1 MAVDDDIRALSHVS
15 LFEGLAREHLRLLA
29 FGSDNLHFHAGEILY
44 REGDKAE
51 CAYVIVGGSVV
62 LFRERQG
69 DMQELAVMGKGA
81 LLGEMALI
89 NDTTRMTSARAD
101 TTVDLITI
109 NRKLFRRLLEE
120 YPVVAAR
127 LHQRIA
133 LDLQDLVGRI
143 TALGPRFG

>member
-1 MAVDDDIRALSHVS
+1 MAVGDDIRALSHVS

-29 FGSDNLHFHAGEILY
+29 FGSDNLHFPAGEILY

-51 CAYVIVGGSVV
+51 CAYVIVRGSVV

-69 DMQELAVMGKGA
+69 ELRELAVMQTGA

-89 NDTTRMTSARAD
+89 HDTTRMTSARAD
-101 TTVDLITI
+101 ATVDIIAL

-120 YPVVAAR
+120 YPIVAAR
-127 LHQRIA
+127 LHQRITH
-133 LDLQDLVGRI
+133 DLQELVGRI
-143 TALGPRFG
+143 TALGPRFR

>member
-1 MAVDDDIRALSHVS
+1 MAVDDDIRVLSHVS

-29 FGSDNLHFHAGEILY
+29 FGSDNLHFPAGEILY
-44 REGDKAE
+44 REGDNAE
-51 CAYVIVGGSVV
+51 CAFVV
-62 LFRERQG
+62 TSGKVALFRERNG
-69 DMQELAVMGKGA
+69 ETRELAIMEKGA

-89 NDTTRMTSARAD
+89 AETTRMTSARAD
-101 TTVDLITI
+101 TTVDLIAV
-109 NRKLFRRLLEE
+109 NRRLFRRLLEE

-133 LDLQDLVGRI
+133 HDLQELVGRI